1 MSAVQRYRIGQL
13 IIGDGSPPQEDV
25 VLSVEGER
33 ILAVD
38 TAATV
43 DATLACVD
51 LRAYTVIPG
60 LIDAHTH
67 IMAAGDPGRSAW
79 SAIYYEELIGETTLK
94 ALHRAQASLRMGV
107 TTLRDLGSRDYI
119 DVAVRD
125 AINAG
130 LFAGP
135 RLFVCGVPLTST
147 GGHFDRIVRIPGVD
161 MAGRTGIGDSPEG
174 VREAA
179 RYQIKMGADLIKIAV
194 DGRRRNSYTTEAV
207 THQEMSFAE
216 IQAAVDVAEWAGVHV
231 AAHSDGGSAPMRDA
245 VRAGVRTIEHIQDL
259 SAEDAD
265 FLAASDAFLVPTLT
279 ATYNT
284 VAVGAQAAGLTDT
297 QYGFFEEN
305 WQAKRRGMAQALRA
319 GVKIALGTDAGYANC
334 RHGESAK
341 ELLLFVE
348 TGMSPLQA
356 LTAATGTAAAAI
368 GQAHSLGTLAPGK
381 LADFVVVD
389 GDPLADIGILT
400 RPDNIVQVYK
410 GGVLQ

>member
-1 MSAVQRYRIGQL
+1 
-13 IIGDGSPPQEDV
+13 
-25 VLSVEGER
+25 
-33 ILAVD
+33 
-38 TAATV
+38 
-43 DATLACVD
+43 
-51 LRAYTVIPG
+51 
-60 LIDAHTH
+60 
-67 IMAAGDPGRSAW
+67 
-79 SAIYYEELIGETTLK
+79 
-94 ALHRAQASLRMGV
+94 
-107 TTLRDLGSRDYI
+107 
-119 DVAVRD
+119 
-125 AINAG
+125 
-130 LFAGP
+130 
-135 RLFVCGVPLTST
+135 
-147 GGHFDRIVRIPGVD
+147 
-161 MAGRTGIGDSPEG
+161 
-174 VREAA
+174 
-179 RYQIKMGADLIKIAV
+179 
-194 DGRRRNSYTTEAV
+194 
-207 THQEMSFAE
+207 
-216 IQAAVDVAEWAGVHV
+216 
-231 AAHSDGGSAPMRDA
+231 MRDA

-284 VAVGAQAAGLTDT
+284 VAVGAHASGLTDT

-341 ELLLFVE
+341 ELLLLVE

-368 GQAHSLGTLAPGK
+368 GQAHLLGTLAPGK

-400 RPDNIVQVYK
+400 HPDNIVRVYK

>member
-1 MSAVQRYRIGQL
+1 MSNVQHYRIGQL
-13 IIGDGSPPQEDV
+13 IIGDGSPPQQDV
-25 VLSVEGER
+25 VLTVEGER
-33 ILAVD
+33 IVAVD
-38 TAATV
+38 AGASVAATLPY
-43 DATLACVD
+43 TD
-51 LRAYTVIPG
+51 LRPYTVTPG

-67 IMAAGDPGRSAW
+67 VMAAGDPGRSAW

-94 ALHRAQASLRMGV
+94 ALHRAQASLRMGF

-119 DVAVRD
+119 DVAVRN

-161 MAGRTGIGDSPEG
+161 MAGRTGIGDSPAG

-216 IQAAVDVAEWAGVHV
+216 IQAAVEVAEWAGVHV
-231 AAHSDGGSAPMRDA
+231 AAHSDGGSVPMRDG

-265 FLAASDAFLVPTLT
+265 FLAASDAYLVPTLT

-284 VAVGAQAAGLTDT
+284 VAAGAYASGVSNE
-297 QYGFFEEN
+297 QYSFSEEN

-341 ELLLFVE
+341 ELLLLVE

-368 GQAHSLGTLAPGK
+368 GQAHTLGTVTPGK

-400 RPDNIVQVYK
+400 HPDKIVQVYK